1 MTTIEQHSGSTVA
14 RAIGLYSFAI
24 LMLSVMDVLIK
35 WLSADY
41 STVQIVAFRSGF
53 GLVPVLFMVARSG
66 GLTALQTK
74 RWSAHLLRGL
84 IGLAT
89 ALCFFYAFS
98 VMPLADAYAIAFA
111 APLMITA
118 LSVPMLG
125 EAVGLRRW
133 LAVIVGF
140 VGVVIMLRPGTAGI
154 GEMFDIGAIAAI
166 AGTLFFSLTLILIR
180 KMSRTETNAA
190 IIFHA
195 GIVILA
201 GSLALLPFGFVMP
214 SWEDFLLLALVGL
227 MGGMGGI
234 AMTEALRYA
243 SVAILAPF
251 DYTAMIWAVAFGYVL
266 WADLPDVWTLT
277 GSAIVV
283 ASGLYILH
291 RETRHGLAGGPV
303 PHAVAKPAI
312 SAPADTTTP

>member
-1 MTTIEQHSGSTVA
+1 MNTIEQHGGVTVA

-35 WLSADY
+35 WLSAEY
-41 STVQIVAFRSGF
+41 STVQIVVFRSGF

-66 GLTALQTK
+66 GLTALK
-74 RWSAHLLRGL
+74 SRRWPAHLLRGV

-125 EAVGLRRW
+125 ETVGLRRW
-133 LAVIVGF
+133 LAVIIGF
-140 VGVVIMLRPGTAGI
+140 VGVVVMLRPGTAGI
-154 GEMFDIGAIAAI
+154 GEMLNVGTIAAI

-180 KMSRTETNAA
+180 KLSRTETSAA
-190 IIFHA
+190 IVFHSST
-195 GIVILA
+195 VVFA
-201 GSLALLPFGFVMP
+201 GSLILLPFGFAMP
-214 SWEDFLLLALVGL
+214 GWEDFLLLALVGL
-227 MGGMGGI
+227 LGGVGGL
-234 AMTEALRYA
+234 AMAEALRHA

-283 ASGLYILH
+283 GSGLYILH
-291 RETRHGLAGGPV
+291 RETRHGQADGPA
-303 PHAVAKPAI
+303 PRAFAKPM
-312 SAPADTTTP
+312 DTTTS

>member
-1 MTTIEQHSGSTVA
+1 MTRIEQQGGGTVA

-41 STVQIVAFRSGF
+41 STIQIVVFRSGF
-53 GLVPVLFMVARSG
+53 GLVPLAFVIARSG
-66 GLTALQTK
+66 GLAALKTR
-74 RWSAHLLRGL
+74 RWTMHLLRGV

-98 VMPLADAYAIAFA
+98 VMPLADAYAISFA

-118 LSVPMLG
+118 MSVPMLG

-133 LAVIVGF
+133 LAVIAGF

-154 GEMFDIGAIAAI
+154 DGFLNIGAIAAI
-166 AGTLFFSLTLILIR
+166 AGTLFLSLSLILIR

-195 GIVILA
+195 GLVILV
-201 GSLALLPFGFVMP
+201 GSLALLPFAFTMP
-214 SWEDFLLLALVGL
+214 SWDDFLLLALTGL
-227 MGGMGGI
+227 LGGTGGI
-234 AMTEALRYA
+234 ALTEGLRHA
-243 SVAILAPF
+243 PIAILAPF
-251 DYTAMIWAVAFGYVL
+251 DYTSMIWAVAFGYAL
-266 WADLPDVWTLT
+266 WADLPDGWTWAGT
-277 GSAIVV
+277 AIVV
-283 ASGLYILH
+283 ASGLYVLH
-291 RETRHGLAGGPV
+291 RETRRGDSSATAPCT
-303 PHAVAKPAI
+303 KPKPMDI
-312 SAPADTTTP
+312 TKP